1 MSLTSASL
9 LERLQQSPDQEAW
22 RRLVEMYTPLIHGWL
37 RRHADLQANDADDLT
52 QEVLASLV
60 RRLPR
65 FRHNHRPGAFR
76 AWLRTVTVNCL
87 RDFWRRRRGRPWAA
101 AGGDPARLLAELE
114 DSSSGLSR
122 VWDEEHD
129 RHVAGALLERVRG
142 EFTPTTWEAFRQLAL
157 EGRSAAEVAA
167 ALGLT
172 PNAVLIAKSR
182 VLRRLR
188 EEGRGLIG

>member
-9 LERLQQSPDQEAW
+9 LERLQQRPDQEAW
-22 RRLVEMYTPLIHGWL
+22 RRLVELYTPLIHGWL

-52 QEVLASLV
+52 QEVLSSLV

-65 FRHNHRPGAFR
+65 FRHNQRPGAFR

-114 DSSSGLSR
+114 DSASGMSR

-142 EFTPTTWEAFRQLAL
+142 EFTPSTWEAFRQLAL
-157 EGRSAAEVAA
+157 EGRSAAEVGA

>member
-9 LERLQQSPDQEAW
+9 LERLQQSPDEEAW
-22 RRLVEMYTPLIHGWL
+22 RRLVELYTPLIHGWL

-65 FRHNHRPGAFR
+65 FRHNQRPGAFR

-87 RDFWRRRRGRPWAA
+87 RDFWRRRRGRPWNA

-114 DSSSGLSR
+114 DSASGLSR

-129 RHVAGALLERVRG
+129 RHVAAALLERVRG
-142 EFTPTTWEAFRQLAL
+142 EFTPSTWEAFRQLAL

-167 ALGLT
+167 ALDMT

>member
-65 FRHNHRPGAFR
+65 FRHNQRPGAFR

-101 AGGDPARLLAELE
+101 AEGDPTRLLADLE
-114 DSSSGLSR
+114 DSASGLSR
-122 VWDEEHD
+122 IWDEEHD
-129 RHVAGALLERVRG
+129 RHVAGVLLERVRG

-157 EGRSAAEVAA
+157 EGRSAAEAAA

>member
-22 RRLVEMYTPLIHGWL
+22 RRLVELYTPLIHGWL
-37 RRHADLQANDADDLT
+37 RRHANLQANDADDLT

-65 FRHNHRPGAFR
+65 FRHNQRPGAFR

-87 RDFWRRRRGRPWAA
+87 RDFWRRRRGRPWAV
-101 AGGDPARLLAELE
+101 AGGDPARMLAELE
-114 DSSSGLSR
+114 DSDSGLSQ

-142 EFTPTTWEAFRQLAL
+142 EFTPSTWEAFRQLAL
-157 EGRSAAEVAA
+157 EGRSAAEVGA
-167 ALGLT
+167 ALGLS